1 MKKYNIPTAKY
12 EVFTNSEDAIKYVKE
27 QNTYPAVIKADGLA
41 LGKGV
46 ILAESEKEAV
56 EAIHSMIDDKQFGES
71 SSTIVVEEYLTGAF
85 IH

>member
-41 LGKGV
+41 LARALFWRRRRKR
-46 ILAESEKEAV
+46 LWRLY
-56 EAIHSMIDDKQFGES
+56 
-71 SSTIVVEEYLTGAF
+71 TP
-85 IH
+85 